1 MPRRG
6 PKQKSEYGQQFAEKQ
21 GLKEIYGLREKQ
33 FRNYFKAGKDPDSIV
48 QLLETRL
55 DNTVFRC
62 GFAITRRF
70 ARQLVSHGHIQINGK
85 NVNVPSFRVKI
96 GDTVSIH
103 PSSVDIVPFK
113 DLGLTLVKYEAPGWI
128 DLDKKSLSAA
138 IIGQPKVDDPMIT
151 ASVRP
156 IIEFYSR

>member
-1 MPRRG
+1 M
-6 PKQKSEYGQQFAEKQ
+6 
-21 GLKEIYGLREKQ
+21 
-33 FRNYFKAGKDPDSIV
+33 

-62 GFAITRRF
+62 GLASTRQF

-85 NVNVPSFRVKI
+85 NVNIPSFRVKI
-96 GDTVSIH
+96 GDKVSIH
-103 PSSVDIVPFK
+103 PSSAGIVPFK
-113 DLGLTLVKYEAPGWI
+113 DLSLSLVKYEAPSWI
-128 DLDKKSLSAA
+128 DLDKKSLTAVIVA
-138 IIGQPKVDDPMIT
+138 HPKVEDPMIT